1 MVHAEW
7 EFPKEWKGS
16 TQVKFLEHSKNRRFL
31 ATPDIV
37 DFREDTMGKPVF
49 DLILGMNTLN
59 EKGVKLTL
67 NSS

>member
-1 MVHAEW
+1 MVHAKW
-7 EFPKEWKGS
+7 EFPREWKGS
-16 TQVKFLEHSKNRRFL
+16 TQFEFLEYTKNRGFL

-49 DLILGMNTLN
+49 DLILGMNALN
-59 EKGVKLTL
+59 EKGVKLTW